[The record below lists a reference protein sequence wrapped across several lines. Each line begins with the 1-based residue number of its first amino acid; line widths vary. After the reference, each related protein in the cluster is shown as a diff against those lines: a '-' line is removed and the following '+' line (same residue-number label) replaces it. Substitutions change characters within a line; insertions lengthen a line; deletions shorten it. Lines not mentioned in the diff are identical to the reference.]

1 MTLTP
6 PPPLPSRRSALA
18 VLLAAPVTAACS
30 SGRDAVE
37 RPGSPAPDPDLELL
51 RDARTSEEAM
61 LDLLERTIA
70 RHPGLQKHLAGAL
83 VAHTAHVA
91 TLAGHDAS
99 GSSTEST
106 TPSPTPTP
114 VPPQAT
120 KAVAVVTRAE
130 TALSHAQ
137 ARHAAVAASGPF
149 AALLASLAASAAQ
162 QAYLL
167 RSPARGE
174 TA

>member
-1 MTLTP
+1 MA
-6 PPPLPSRRSALA
+6 AL
-18 VLLAAPVTAACS
+18 VAAPLTAACS
-30 SGRDAVE
+30 SGGDGVE
-37 RPGSPAPDPDLELL
+37 RLGSPAEADPDLAVL
-51 RDARTSEEAM
+51 RAARAAEEAM

-70 RHPGLQKHLAGAL
+70 RHPGLRKRLASPV

-99 GSSTEST
+99 GASTASM

-120 KAVAVVTRAE
+120 KAVVVVTRAE
-130 TALSHAQ
+130 TALSLAQ

-162 QAYLL
+162 QTYLL
-167 RSPARGE
+167 QSPARGQS
-174 TA
+174 A